1 MYGYYQVSCICY
13 LGSIP
18 NFENYFYKYIIR
30 ALDGYLDIYYIK
42 DVFNEI
48 YNESIYDL

>member
-1 MYGYYQVSCICY
+1 MVTIKFHAFVIQVRFLTLKIIFINIY
-13 LGSIP
+13 
-18 NFENYFYKYIIR
+18 IR